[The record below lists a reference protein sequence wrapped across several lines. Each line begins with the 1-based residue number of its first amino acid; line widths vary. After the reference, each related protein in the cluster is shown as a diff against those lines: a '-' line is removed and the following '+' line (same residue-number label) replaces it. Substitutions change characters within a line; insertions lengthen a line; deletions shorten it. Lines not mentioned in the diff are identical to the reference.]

1 MAEWKLCSDK
11 GLSALPAAISERC
24 HRYGDGRLFSLII
37 GNCECVSVPV
47 HGYSNIKD
55 TCQRKP
61 VLWIWWAQQ
70 LLWKCTGLCLMCSQ
84 MRGVVGA
91 VDADIK
97 LFMKGPW
104 RKRALTENL
113 SHCLRLTK
121 QKLTYVQW
129 NSGEVREIKWK
140 KKISDIVHGGM
151 FGACMWCYHSD
162 GISPWRG
169 PGRCA
174 AGRGGLVTSH
184 CSKLD
189 DMQLLTRQPPNP
201 EIGLLSHLHFFL
213 HFRRMLLHNRVLCC
227 DEMSTIAEKHVLLTS
242 I

>member
-84 MRGVVGA
+84 MRRVVGA

-140 KKISDIVHGGM
+140 KKNQWYCSRRDVWGLHVM
-151 FGACMWCYHSD
+151 LSLWWYLTLKRSWEMCS
-162 GISPWRG
+162 RE
-169 PGRCA
+169 GRL
-174 AGRGGLVTSH
+174 GHVS
-184 CSKLD
+184 
-189 DMQLLTRQPPNP
+189 LL
-201 EIGLLSHLHFFL
+201 
-213 HFRRMLLHNRVLCC
+213 
-227 DEMSTIAEKHVLLTS
+227 
-242 I
+242 